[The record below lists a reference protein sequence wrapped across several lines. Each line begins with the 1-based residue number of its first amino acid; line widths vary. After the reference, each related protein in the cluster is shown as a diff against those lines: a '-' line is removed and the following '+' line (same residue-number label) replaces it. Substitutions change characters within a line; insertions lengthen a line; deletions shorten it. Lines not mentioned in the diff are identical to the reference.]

1 MTLESTLIDQINE
14 RIGIFYQER
23 RRFPQHDEIAEAID
37 VNPRTLRR
45 HLRSIGTS
53 YRKILDKRRIR
64 FAKKMLLSTESRI
77 EEIASQMGFISI
89 GGFIKAFKRWT
100 GITPYQYRYNNSSGW
115 HIPSASAA

>member
-1 MTLESTLIDQINE
+1 MTVETTLISQINE
-14 RIGIFYQER
+14 RIAIFYQER

-64 FAKKMLLSTESRI
+64 FAKQMLISTESRI

-100 GITPYQYRYNNSSGW
+100 GITPYQYRFNHNDDWSVA
-115 HIPSASAA
+115 IAA